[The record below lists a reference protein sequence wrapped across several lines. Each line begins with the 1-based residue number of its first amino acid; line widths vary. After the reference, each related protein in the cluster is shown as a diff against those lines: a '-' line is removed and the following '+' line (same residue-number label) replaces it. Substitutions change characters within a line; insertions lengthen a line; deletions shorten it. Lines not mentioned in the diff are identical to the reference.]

1 MIDRRKL
8 TPFSLLA
15 VLGIFFLC
23 MLLSYIVSFAIFGTP
38 GSEGYDYGSL
48 IGAQI
53 VSSVIT
59 FALPAIIVS
68 SWKSNS
74 SLDTLTDIKRVPLVG
89 WILAIACLT
98 VCQPLVQWSCFVNE
112 QLCMRMDSW
121 ENLRAFSKM
130 TNTLI
135 FNMMKH
141 DTISECVVLFFVIA
155 VLPAVVEEM
164 FFRGTLQRIMT
175 LTTNNAW
182 VAIFTAST
190 VFSLM
195 HGDIV
200 AFLPRFILGFLLGT
214 IYHFGKNIWVNIAA
228 HAFNNSMA
236 VITVIFSDDFN
247 VDTMNQLQE
256 NPGPIMPIIALALTI
271 FGIQGFIYR
280 TKNNQ
285 ETV

>member
-15 VLGIFFLC
+15 VLVIFFLC
-23 MLLSYIVSFAIFGTP
+23 MLLGYIVSFALLGMP
-38 GSEGYDYGSL
+38 GADGYGYYSL
-48 IGAQI
+48 IVAQVI
-53 VSSVIT
+53 SSVIT
-59 FALPAIIVS
+59 FALPAVIVS
-68 SWKSNS
+68 SWKCNS
-74 SLDTLTDIKRVPLVG
+74 SFDTLTDIKRVSLVG
-89 WILAIACLT
+89 WVLAIACLT

-130 TNTLI
+130 TNTTI

-141 DTISECVVLFFVIA
+141 DTIQECIILFFVIA

-164 FFRGTLQRIMT
+164 FFRGTLQRMMT
-175 LTTNNAW
+175 MTTNNAW
-182 VAIFTAST
+182 VAIFTASA

-280 TKNNQ
+280 TRNNQ